1 MKKIVKLT
9 EDDLTRIV
17 KRVIEEQEN
26 EMSEE
31 EIIKLLIDTAED
43 TPTEDYDD
51 VYDWMNVIFSQVEF
65 MLEDVYDDVDDLRE
79 KYDYVVMNM
88 WGREWWG
95 ID

>member
-79 KYDYVVMNM
+79 KYDYVLMNM